1 MASDLDVGTAHP
13 FQATSNGLDARAVAS
28 ANIKGSGLALVPNT
42 VYGGP
47 KQQECKIIGT
57 SPVGSIQDTV
67 LKKWLKDHGV
77 DLSKVKMIPLDP
89 GDAAIAM
96 STGKVDG
103 AFLPHP

>member
-1 MASDLDVGTAHP
+1 
-13 FQATSNGLDARAVAS
+13 
-28 ANIKGSGLALVPNT
+28 
-42 VYGGP
+42 
-47 KQQECKIIGT
+47 
-57 SPVGSIQDTV
+57 VGSIQGTV

-77 DLSKVKMIPLDP
+77 DLSKVNMIHMDP